1 MTSPAFQPSLFG
13 LQAAIGDTIPITA
26 GNAYLPDNERD
37 GRTPPAAVILSETG
51 VPGDKSSSLGSKAK
65 DLRLGSEPTPGICR
79 HCLCTGDSCKTA
91 SGDHCDWLDET
102 HTCCNAEACR
112 NKQARVVVKPL
123 PTSASI
129 VRKPS
134 PKSRFRPARRTS
146 MRVAVDR
153 WLTR

>member
-13 LQAAIGDTIPITA
+13 DPSPQVS
-26 GNAYLPDNERD
+26 
-37 GRTPPAAVILSETG
+37 VILSATG
-51 VPGDKSSSLGSKAK
+51 FPIDRSSSIGREAK
-65 DLRLGSEPTPGICR
+65 DPRLKSEPTPGICR
-79 HCLCTGDSCKTA
+79 HCLCTGDSCRTF
-91 SGDHCDWLDET
+91 SGDRCDWLDET

-123 PTSASI
+123 PAAASI